1 MKLEEVEGVAGVTF
15 KEPPRGVLESFPVS
29 ADH

>member
-1 MKLEEVEGVAGVTF
+1 MQMKLEGVAGVTF